1 MSKERSRFDALGDR
15 MKEFEMME
23 AGRRLMPGLPVMVRL
38 DGRSFHTF
46 TRGMSRPFHEPMSRA
61 MIETARYL
69 VAETHACFAYT
80 QSDEISLGY
89 WNESDQSEM
98 MFDGRVQKLC
108 SVLAG
113 LATAKFNQEVV
124 RRMPERAHLLPVFDA
139 RVFSM
144 PSLDEMVNCVL
155 FRALDCAKNSIT
167 MAASAYYSHKDLHGK
182 HSAAKHEMLYEK
194 GVNWANYPAFFKDG
208 TFLRREL
215 VMKELTAEELARIPE
230 KHRPIGPVMRSQVL
244 EVNMPPF
251 ARLANPKDVL
261 FYGARPIAKSDAETG
276 DANAVGEE
284 VPDSDIDAPQVA
296 G

>member
-15 MKEFEMME
+15 VKEFEMME

-46 TRGMSRPFHEPMSRA
+46 TRGMARPFHEPMSRA
-61 MIETARYL
+61 MIETARHL
-69 VAETHACFAYT
+69 VGETHACFAYT

-89 WNESDQSEM
+89 WNVSPESEM
-98 MFDGRVQKLC
+98 MFDGRIQKLC

-113 LATAKFNQEVV
+113 LATAKFNQEVGH
-124 RRMPERAHLLPVFDA
+124 RMPEKAHLLPAFDA
-139 RVFSM
+139 RVFNM
-144 PSLDEMVNCVL
+144 PSLDEMVNCIL

-167 MAASAYYSHKDLHGK
+167 MAASAYYSHKDLHAK
-182 HSAAKHEMLYEK
+182 NSSDKHEMLHVK

-215 VMKELTAEELARIPE
+215 VVKELSAEELARIPE
-230 KHRPIGPVMRSQVL
+230 KHRPVGPVQRSQVA
-244 EVNMPPF
+244 EVDMPPF
-251 ARLANPKDVL
+251 ARIANPKGVL
-261 FYGARPIAKSDAETG
+261 FYGEAPVAKSDRLTAI
-276 DANAVGEE
+276 
-284 VPDSDIDAPQVA
+284 SA